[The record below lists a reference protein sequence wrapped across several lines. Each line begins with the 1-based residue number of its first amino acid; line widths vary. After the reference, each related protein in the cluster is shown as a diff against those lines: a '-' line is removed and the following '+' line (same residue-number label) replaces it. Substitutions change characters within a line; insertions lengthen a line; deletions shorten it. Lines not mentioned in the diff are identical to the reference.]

1 MKNLIFI
8 LFIFALTK
16 VSAQTYFSVEQEYP
30 DGYNG
35 RYSVDLTT
43 LSTYSDDQ
51 IKKAFTAITNSEIY
65 FNYPQGGCQN
75 RAEMMHIILQ
85 NQLKMQHVKIWIF
98 APKDLYENDNRYL
111 EIKDPN
117 GNAMNNTIKW
127 QYHVA
132 PVVLRKNANSKIDT
146 LVIDPAIDNK
156 KAMLLKDWLGFMTNS
171 NVSKYTFL
179 ESKWYFFW
187 TKDNGKSSVING
199 FFYPYTSHWVEDFH
213 RSTME
218 RGLAANDLAKYLM
231 QKLKYG
237 YNDSDGSIKWL
248 LANQDVI
255 YNLFM
260 HPYNTSTE
268 KTKLLSNHSPFMREA
283 EAYYWERLAYWQKE
297 TNKLLQLK

>member
-111 EIKDPN
+111 EIKD
-117 GNAMNNTIKW
+117 
-127 QYHVA
+127 
-132 PVVLRKNANSKIDT
+132 
-146 LVIDPAIDNK
+146 
-156 KAMLLKDWLGFMTNS
+156 
-171 NVSKYTFL
+171 
-179 ESKWYFFW
+179 
-187 TKDNGKSSVING
+187 
-199 FFYPYTSHWVEDFH
+199 
-213 RSTME
+213 
-218 RGLAANDLAKYLM
+218 
-231 QKLKYG
+231 
-237 YNDSDGSIKWL
+237 
-248 LANQDVI
+248 
-255 YNLFM
+255 
-260 HPYNTSTE
+260 
-268 KTKLLSNHSPFMREA
+268 
-283 EAYYWERLAYWQKE
+283 
-297 TNKLLQLK
+297 